1 MNRHV
6 LKHESGKKL
15 TDCEDLSV
23 ESSKNISAKLGQTKA
38 KEMISNAD
46 QRRLNK
52 SCQYLTD

>member
-23 ESSKNISAKLGQTKA
+23 ESSKNISAKLGQAKA

-52 SCQYLTD
+52 SCQF